1 MYMSSGN
8 IMKNKIIYK
17 ILAKNLRIPEDS
29 INLETD
35 TTNTPEWD
43 SLAHLRVIL
52 ELEKEFKIKVR
63 NDQIGGLISIKKLI
77 KHFIA

>member
-1 MYMSSGN
+1 
-8 IMKNKIIYK
+8 MKNKIIYQT
-17 ILAKNLRIPEDS
+17 LAKNLRISEDS

-43 SLAHLRVIL
+43 SLAHLRIIL

-63 NDQIGGLISIKKLI
+63 NDQIGGLSSIKKLI
-77 KHFIA
+77 KHFVK

>member
-1 MYMSSGN
+1 MYMSLKN
-8 IMKNKIIYK
+8 IMKNKIIYQ
-17 ILAKNLRIPEDS
+17 ILAKNLRISEDS

-35 TTNTPEWD
+35 TTNTTEWD
-43 SLAHLRVIL
+43 SLAHLRIIL

>member
-1 MYMSSGN
+1 
-8 IMKNKIIYK
+8 MKNKIIYQ
-17 ILAKNLRIPEDS
+17 ILAKNLRIPEDI

>member
-1 MYMSSGN
+1 MYMSSEN
-8 IMKNKIIYK
+8 VMKNKIIYQ
-17 ILAKNLRIPEDS
+17 ILAKNLRISEDS

-43 SLAHLRVIL
+43 SLAHLRIIL

>member
-1 MYMSSGN
+1 MYMSLNN
-8 IMKNKIIYK
+8 IMKNKFIYQ
-17 ILAKNLRIPEDS
+17 ILAKNLRISEDS

-43 SLAHLRVIL
+43 SLAHLRIIL
-52 ELEKEFKIKVR
+52 EIEKEFKIKVR

-77 KHFIA
+77 KHFVA

>member
-1 MYMSSGN
+1 MSLNN
-8 IMKNKIIYK
+8 IMKNKFIYQ
-17 ILAKNLRIPEDS
+17 ILAKNLRISEDS

-43 SLAHLRVIL
+43 SLAHLRIIL

>member
-1 MYMSSGN
+1 
-8 IMKNKIIYK
+8 MKNKIIHK
-17 ILAKNLRIPEDS
+17 ILAKNLRISEDS

-43 SLAHLRVIL
+43 SLAHLRIIL

-63 NDQIGGLISIKKLI
+63 NDQIGGLSSIKKLI
-77 KHFIA
+77 KHFVK

>member
-1 MYMSSGN
+1 MYINLKN
-8 IMKNKIIYK
+8 IMKNKIIYQT
-17 ILAKNLRIPEDS
+17 LAKNLRISEDS

-43 SLAHLRVIL
+43 SLAHLRIIL

-63 NDQIGGLISIKKLI
+63 NDQIGGLISIKRLI

>member
-1 MYMSSGN
+1 MYMSLKN
-8 IMKNKIIYK
+8 IMKNKIIYQ
-17 ILAKNLRIPEDS
+17 ILAKNLRISEDS

-43 SLAHLRVIL
+43 SLAHLRIIL

>member
-1 MYMSSGN
+1 MYMSLKN
-8 IMKNKIIYK
+8 IMKNKIIYQ
-17 ILAKNLRIPEDS
+17 ILAKNLRISEDS

-43 SLAHLRVIL
+43 SLAHLRIIL

-77 KHFIA
+77 KHFVA

>member
-1 MYMSSGN
+1 MYMSLKN
-8 IMKNKIIYK
+8 IMKNKIIYQ
-17 ILAKNLRIPEDS
+17 ILAKNLRISEDS

-43 SLAHLRVIL
+43 SLAHLRIIL

-63 NDQIGGLISIKKLI
+63 NDQIGGLSSIKKLI
-77 KHFIA
+77 KHFVK

>member
-1 MYMSSGN
+1 
-8 IMKNKIIYK
+8 MKNKIIYQT
-17 ILAKNLRIPEDS
+17 LAKNLRISEDS

-43 SLAHLRVIL
+43 SLAHLRIIL

-77 KHFIA
+77 KHFAA

>member
-1 MYMSSGN
+1 MYMSLNN
-8 IMKNKIIYK
+8 IMKNKFIYQ
-17 ILAKNLRIPEDS
+17 ILAKNLRISEDS

-43 SLAHLRVIL
+43 SLAHLRIIL

>member
-1 MYMSSGN
+1 MYINLKN
-8 IMKNKIIYK
+8 IMKNKIIYQT
-17 ILAKNLRIPEDS
+17 LAKNLRISEDS

-43 SLAHLRVIL
+43 SLAHLRIIL

>member
-1 MYMSSGN
+1 MYINLKN
-8 IMKNKIIYK
+8 IMKNKIIYQT
-17 ILAKNLRIPEDS
+17 LAKNLRISEDS

-43 SLAHLRVIL
+43 SLAHLRIIL

-77 KHFIA
+77 KHFVT

>member
-1 MYMSSGN
+1 
-8 IMKNKIIYK
+8 MKNKIIYQT
-17 ILAKNLRIPEDS
+17 LAKNLRISEDS

-43 SLAHLRVIL
+43 SLAHLRIIL

-77 KHFIA
+77 KHFVT

>member
-1 MYMSSGN
+1 MSLKN
-8 IMKNKIIYK
+8 IMKNKIIYQ
-17 ILAKNLRIPEDS
+17 ILAKNLRISEDS

-43 SLAHLRVIL
+43 SLAHLRIIL
-52 ELEKEFKIKVR
+52 EIEKEFKIKVR

>member
-1 MYMSSGN
+1 MYMSLNN
-8 IMKNKIIYK
+8 IMKNKFIYQ
-17 ILAKNLRIPEDS
+17 ILAKNLRISEDS

>member
-17 ILAKNLRIPEDS
+17 ILAKNLRIPEDI

>member
-1 MYMSSGN
+1 MYMSSESV
-8 IMKNKIIYK
+8 MKNKIIYQ
-17 ILAKNLRIPEDS
+17 ILAKNLRISEDS

-43 SLAHLRVIL
+43 SLAHLRIIL